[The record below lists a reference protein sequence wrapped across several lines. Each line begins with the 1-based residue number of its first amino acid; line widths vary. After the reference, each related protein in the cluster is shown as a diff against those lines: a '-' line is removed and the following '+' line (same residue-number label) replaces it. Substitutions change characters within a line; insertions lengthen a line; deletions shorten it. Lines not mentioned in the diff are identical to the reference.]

1 MEIFEGIPISSRE
14 TLTGKQTIMDW
25 QGHTDGTPWMQR
37 QLIALLSALPL
48 QFIYAVVALVV
59 PGYLVFRP
67 GARHQ
72 YRFFRHQLGF
82 SPLKAARMT
91 VVNHYR
97 FGQIMIDRFAAFA
110 GRKFRFTIEGEAH
123 FDHLVRQ
130 PESFALLSAHIG
142 CYELSGYT
150 LRPEGKQIFAL
161 VFAHETAVVA
171 EGRQSQFDQTC
182 VRMVPIA
189 DDMSHL
195 FLLSEALAQGHI
207 VSFPADRHL
216 PAERTLEVPFFRG
229 KASLPHG
236 PFALIARR
244 KLPTLVLSAMKT
256 STHHYRLFVD
266 PLPMPEPSLPMAQR
280 AEALATAY
288 AAVLQQRVTQYPAQ
302 WFNFFP
308 FVH

>member
-1 MEIFEGIPISSRE
+1 MTPR
-14 TLTGKQTIMDW
+14 W
-25 QGHTDGTPWMQR
+25 QGHTDGTPFMQQCLVR
-37 QLIALLSALPL
+37 AFAWLPL
-48 QFIYAVVALVV
+48 WAFYAAVLLAV
-59 PGYLVFRP
+59 PFYLLFGAGTRASYAFYRRRMGMRP
-67 GARHQ
+67 LR
-72 YRFFRHQLGF
+72 
-82 SPLKAARMT
+82 AAVYCVR
-91 VVNHYR
+91 NHYR

-110 GRKFRFTIEGEAH
+110 GRKFRFTIEGEVH
-123 FDHLVRQ
+123 FDHLVQQ

-171 EGRQSQFDQTC
+171 EGRQSQFAHTG

-280 AEALATAY
+280 AEALATSY

>member
-1 MEIFEGIPISSRE
+1 
-14 TLTGKQTIMDW
+14 MDW

-37 QLIALLSALPL
+37 QLIALLRVLPL
-48 QFIYAVVALVV
+48 RLIYAAVALVV

-72 YRFFRHQLGF
+72 YRFYRCQLGF
-82 SPLKAARMT
+82 SPCKAAWMT
-91 VVNHYR
+91 LRNHYR
-97 FGQIMIDRFAAFA
+97 FGQIMVDRFAAFA
-110 GRKFRFTIEGEAH
+110 GRKFRFTIHGQDNFEYLAE
-123 FDHLVRQ
+123 R

-142 CYELSGYT
+142 CYELTGYT
-150 LRPEGKQIFAL
+150 LRPENKLIYAL
-161 VFAHETAVVA
+161 VFAHETAVVS
-171 EGRQSQFDQTC
+171 EGRQAQFAQTG

-195 FLLSEALAQGHI
+195 FLLSEALSQGHI

-216 PAERTLEVPFFRG
+216 PGERVVEAPFFQG
-229 KASLPHG
+229 KASLPQG

-244 KLPTLVLSAMKT
+244 RLPTLVLSAMKE

-266 PLPMPEPSLPMAQR
+266 ALPPPDAQLPMAER
-280 AEALATAY
+280 AEALAAAY
-288 AAVLQQRVTQYPAQ
+288 ARVLQQRVTDYPEQ